1 MGRVMPTNK
10 DYSPV
15 FLSRDDDAEYSASAS
30 LFERRATTMPNTL
43 RVPCSLSARA
53 QAAMVDPDEATSSMI
68 QKYFPAIFVVSNV
81 SCFV

>member
-1 MGRVMPTNK
+1 
-10 DYSPV
+10 
-15 FLSRDDDAEYSASAS
+15 
-30 LFERRATTMPNTL
+30 MPNTL
-43 RVPCSLSARA
+43 RAPRSLSARA